1 MTRAAEECQALT
13 EGILASA
20 CERRKTIA
28 DVKSGVAGF
37 LANNEAERQQAF
49 RAAHDRFAGRVES
62 LAEET
67 RHFLAECDDEQ
78 CAVAEE
84 LRRTADELRGLAADG
99 EAARLDT
106 FRQIREQIARMRGEN
121 AQDVAELT
129 AQTRDMLREFEASR
143 QAMAEELRGTAQ
155 ALRQQL
161 ADGDNARLEAF
172 DAVHQQVAG
181 RVARVAQEVRHKLGE
196 SHSDS
201 LAAHAL
207 WRDLALVRARLEKP
221 GVRS

>member
-1 MTRAAEECQALT
+1 MTRAVEECQALT

-28 DVKSGVAGF
+28 DMKSGVAGF
-37 LANNEAERQQAF
+37 LADNEAERQQAF

-78 CAVAEE
+78 CALAEE
-84 LRRTADELRGLAADG
+84 LRRTANE
-99 EAARLDT
+99 
-106 FRQIREQIARMRGEN
+106 
-121 AQDVAELT
+121 
-129 AQTRDMLREFEASR
+129 
-143 QAMAEELRGTAQ
+143 
-155 ALRQQL
+155 LRQQL
-161 ADGDNARLEAF
+161 ADGDSARLEAF

-181 RVARVAQEVRHKLGE
+181 RVAHLAQETRNFLAECDDEQCAVAGELHGAANELRQQLAEGDNARLEAFDAFHEQVAGRVAHLAQEVGHKLE
-196 SHSDS
+196 DTHSDC

-207 WRDLALVRARLEKP
+207 WRDLALVRARLGKP